1 MARGEIT
8 DLDLIPPELL
18 IPRLRRAAVLAC
30 AVAVAFGVVVGI
42 LSSSFLMGA
51 LITAVLAVPP
61 VVTVLA
67 VARRHTWIDGTTVHQ
82 RSRLRRRHV
91 DFAEAVSVEVVVRAA
106 KVSQVLLRVSD
117 GNASVTVALALYT
130 VSGGRELQPMGLRSL
145 ANALSSA
152 ALVPAAAAAS
162 VLIKQ
167 LRAEARDAGL
177 AERPLYAAV
186 TMVKNAGREQ
196 GTVLTDK
203 EVAELSD

>member
-1 MARGEIT
+1 LAQGEIT

-18 IPRLRRAAVLAC
+18 VPRLRRAAAAVSV
-30 AVAVAFGVVVGI
+30 VAVVLGAVVG
-42 LSSSFLMGA
+42 LLASSFMLGA
-51 LITAVLAVPP
+51 LATVILAVPP
-61 VVTVLA
+61 VSVVLL

-82 RSRLRRRHV
+82 RFRVRHRRV

-117 GNASVTVALALYT
+117 GNATVTVALALYT
-130 VSGGRELQPMGLRSL
+130 VNGGRELQPMGLRSL

>member
-1 MARGEIT
+1 MAKGEIT

-18 IPRLRRAAVLAC
+18 APRLSRASALVG
-30 AVAVAFGVVVGI
+30 AVAVVLGVVVGF
-42 LSSSFLMGA
+42 LASSFLLGV
-51 LITAVLAVPP
+51 LLTVVLAVPP
-61 VVTVLA
+61 VVLILL
-67 VARRHTWIDGTTVHQ
+67 VARHHTWIDGTTVHQ
-82 RSRLRRRHV
+82 RFRLRSRHV

-130 VSGGRELQPMGLRSL
+130 VNGGRELQPMGLRSL

-196 GTVLTDK
+196 GTVLTDR